1 MTTVRARIL
10 LLASS
15 ATLVCLGTV
24 TGTAAAAP
32 APDEDSGAFAAR
44 PGPALESSAPGLQTP
59 PTPTTEQG
67 PSQDSGQASSQA
79 GSPGEGAQERTAAAV
94 PSNVDQRTRSTQ
106 PVYDY
111 AGAIRESVYVD
122 TTMDTDSDGTND
134 VIAVDIVRP
143 RETAAAGRKI
153 PVIMDAS
160 PYFSCCGRG
169 NEGEK
174 KTYDEN
180 GVIQKMPLYYDNYF
194 VPRGYAV
201 VGVDVVGTSRSTG
214 CGDVG
219 GNDEIASVVA
229 VIDWL
234 NGRNTAHTGDG
245 TPVTAAW
252 TTGSV
257 GMIGKSYDG
266 TLANGVAATGVEG
279 LKTIVPISAISSWYD
294 YSRSGGVP
302 YSVDYMPW
310 LADYVGHKTPACAAV
325 RADLGEQDDDETG
338 DYTNFWAERDYVKDA
353 RKVKASV
360 FVTHGLSDYNVQTN
374 HFAQWWN
381 ELGKNK
387 VPRKIWLGLE
397 DHVDPFEFRRKEW
410 VGELHKWFDFWL
422 QGLQNNAMR
431 EPMATVETAPDVW
444 ANYKTWPATQKT
456 VPVPLSPGKLGVLG
470 KGSVSITDE
479 PTLTEDDIVATPSE
493 QIAGRQM
500 FLSAPLPAAIRVSG
514 TPTVTLRIKAD
525 APTTPVTARLVEYG
539 EAQRYSGIS
548 RTTNSTC
555 EGSSVDYDDACYF
568 TVEKQTAKSDHGL
581 VSRGWVDAAHSNST
595 AKPKPLTPGKW
606 STVTVPLR
614 AQDEIIP
621 KGRVLG
627 LAVTLSDTEWTTP
640 NDTGATIDIDL
651 ANSKLNLPITAGKI
665 TPRTADAAPL
675 EVTINT
681 PTERPN
687 LHDSKN

>member
-1 MTTVRARIL
+1 MTSVRARVL

-15 ATLVCLGTV
+15 SALVCLGTV

-32 APDEDSGAFAAR
+32 APDGPVGASSAFAS
-44 PGPALESSAPGLQTP
+44 PEQESSAQ
-59 PTPTTEQG
+59 
-67 PSQDSGQASSQA
+67 
-79 GSPGEGAQERTAAAV
+79 GAQVAPVTAPPESATAAGNEAAVTEAATV
-94 PSNVDQRTRSTQ
+94 PSNVDQRTRSTK

-111 AGAIRESVYVD
+111 ANAIRESVYVD
-122 TTMDTDSDGTND
+122 TLMDTDSDGSND

-160 PYFSCCGRG
+160 PYYSCCGRG
-169 NEGEK
+169 NESEK

-219 GNDEIASVVA
+219 GKDEIDSVVA

-245 TPVTAAW
+245 DAVRATW
-252 TTGSV
+252 TTGAV

-266 TLANGVAATGVEG
+266 TLANGVAATGVRG

-310 LADYVGHKTPACAAV
+310 LGSYVGHDSPACDAV
-325 RADLGEQDDDETG
+325 RADLGEQDADETG
-338 DYTNFWAERDYVKDA
+338 NYTSFWAERDYLKDA

-360 FVTHGLSDYNVQTN
+360 FITHGLSDYNVQTN
-374 HFAQWWN
+374 HFAQWWDA
-381 ELGKNK
+381 LGKNG
-387 VPRKIWLGLE
+387 VQRKIWLGLE
-397 DHVDPFEFRRKEW
+397 DHVDPFEFRRDEW
-410 VGELHKWFDFWL
+410 VDELHKWFDFWL
-422 QGLQNNAMR
+422 QGLQNNVMR
-431 EPMATVETAPDVW
+431 EPIASVETAPDVW
-444 ANYKTWPATQKT
+444 KNYSTWPATQKT
-456 VPVPLSPGKLGVLG
+456 VPVPLAAGKLGAFA

-479 PTLTEDDIVATPSE
+479 PALTEDDIVATPSE
-493 QIAGRQM
+493 VIAGRQM
-500 FLSAPLPAAIRVSG
+500 FLSAPLPTAIRVSG
-514 TPTVTLRIKAD
+514 TPTITLRIKSDSA
-525 APTTPVTARLVEYG
+525 TTPLTARLVEYG
-539 EAQRYSGIS
+539 DAERYAGIR
-548 RTTNSTC
+548 RTGRETC
-555 EGSSVDYDDACYF
+555 EGSSVSYDDSCYD
-568 TVEKQTAKSDHGL
+568 TVEKLTEQSDHGI
-581 VSRGWVDAAHSNST
+581 VSRGWIDAAHSGSLS
-595 AKPKPLTPGKW
+595 KPKALTPGKW

-614 AQDEIIP
+614 AQDEVIP

-651 ANSKLNLPITAGKI
+651 AGSRLNLPITVGRVSS
-665 TPRTADAAPL
+665 PTAKAAPL
-675 EVTINT
+675 EVTITT
-681 PTERPN
+681 PSERPD
-687 LHDSKN
+687 LHDPTR